1 MSPDDD
7 ELGEHFFNAPL
18 PPYERAWVHPS
29 ERAQGAEL
37 QTPSWFDRSAGR
49 KLALFSILTG
59 LTTSLVLLVVALP
72 GSGNSRSPDANPV
85 TAEVRQSP
93 VNIDPTTVPI
103 AAAVTES
110 GLLISV
116 LNGVEVG
123 QKVHV
128 ATPEAA
134 EFDAVVVDVEPT
146 LGVSM
151 LKVVDPV
158 MTKSRLTVTPVSDD
172 EMPPGAPVWVATAA
186 FGIELSHI
194 SSATPGTNGTHI
206 PLEPFSSSH
215 HGGTV
220 FANDGTL
227 IGWCVER
234 DGRHWLLSANAAR
247 TAVLRLESDVVQ
259 P

>member
-1 MSPDDD
+1 M
-7 ELGEHFFNAPL
+7 
-18 PPYERAWVHPS
+18 
-29 ERAQGAEL
+29 
-37 QTPSWFDRSAGR
+37 
-49 KLALFSILTG
+49 FSILTG

-72 GSGNSRSPDANPV
+72 GPANPPAPNTNPIASDELRSPVKVNPK
-85 TAEVRQSP
+85 SG
-93 VNIDPTTVPI
+93 PI
-103 AAAVTES
+103 AATVTES
-110 GLLISV
+110 GILITV
-116 LNGVEVG
+116 VDGAEIG

-134 EFDAVVVDVEPT
+134 EFDAVVVDVEPI

-151 LKVVDPV
+151 LKVIDPA
-158 MTKSRLTVTPVSDD
+158 MTNSRVTVTPVSDD
-172 EMPPGAPVWVATAA
+172 EIPPGAPVWVATAT
-186 FGIELSHI
+186 FGVELSHI
-194 SSATPGTNGTHI
+194 SSSTPGTDRTHI

-220 FANDGTL
+220 FADDGTL

-247 TAVLRLESDVVQ
+247 SAVLRLEPDVVQ

>member
-1 MSPDDD
+1 M
-7 ELGEHFFNAPL
+7 
-18 PPYERAWVHPS
+18 
-29 ERAQGAEL
+29 
-37 QTPSWFDRSAGR
+37 
-49 KLALFSILTG
+49 
-59 LTTSLVLLVVALP
+59 VALP
-72 GSGNSRSPDANPV
+72 GSGNDPSPDANPV
-85 TAEVRQSP
+85 TLKERQSP
-93 VNIDPTTVPI
+93 VNVDPATAPI

-116 LNGVEVG
+116 LNGAKVG
-123 QKVHV
+123 QTVHV

-151 LKVVDPV
+151 LRVIDPV
-158 MTKSRLTVTPVSDD
+158 STKSRLAVTPVSDD
-172 EMPPGAPVWVATAA
+172 EIPPGAPVWVATAA

-194 SSATPGTNGTHI
+194 SPSTAGTGGTHI

-220 FANDGTL
+220 FTNDGTL

-247 TAVLRLESDVVQ
+247 SAVLRLGSDVVQ